1 MTKRAIYSKISACKS
16 SCWSTLT
23 WILGQLSTAN
33 QQHMHALTIS
43 YQFKTER
50 DSYSEIGASR
60 SSWLLPRL
68 WIIWLMT
75 EWGINFPSGTK
86 LSSKWVWTHSL
97 PTNRWSS
104 GLWKY
109 SVIFIVGVSSFFLS
123 LFQQMHLQIR
133 CLGLPCPT
141 IHKSQIGNTPP

>member
-75 EWGINFPSGTK
+75 EWGINFPSSTK

-109 SVIFIVGVSSFFLS
+109 SVIYRWSVVFLPQLVSTNASSNS
-123 LFQQMHLQIR
+123 LPWLA
-133 CLGLPCPT
+133 LPNHT
-141 IHKSQIGNTPP
+141 